1 MSERIFVGVAWPYAN
16 GSLHLGHIAGSYLPA
31 DIFARYHRVA
41 GNEVLMVSGSDQHG
55 TPITLLAESRKVSPQ
70 VIVDQYHKEFLE
82 TWQKF
87 GITFDLF
94 TNTGTSNHEA
104 VVHEVFKKFVTDG
117 TIYKATTP
125 QPYCKTCQR
134 FLPDRYVEGK
144 CPFCGFQG
152 ARGDQ
157 CDNCGKPLDPIQ
169 LIGIRCR
176 ISGDTPEIRD
186 SEHFF
191 LKLSA
196 FEEKLL
202 EWIQPKS
209 NLRPDVQNFT
219 VNFLKAGL
227 HDRAITR
234 DIEWG
239 VRIPLPGYDSKR
251 IYVWFEAV
259 CGYLSAS
266 KEWAVLQNT
275 PEKWKDFWQDPSAK
289 SYYFMGKDNI
299 PFHTIVWPA
308 ILMGAGGLN
317 LPYDVPANQF
327 LTLEGQKLSTS
338 RNWAV
343 WMPDYL
349 SNFAPDPLRY
359 YLSLNMPESSDIDFS
374 WLDFM
379 RANNNEL
386 VATYGNLVHR
396 TLTFTHRN
404 FDGAVPEPGALDD
417 EAKQVLQMC
426 EAMIAEVAD
435 AVSACRFK
443 AGLKS
448 AMALAKEA
456 NRYIDA
462 KAPWKTIKTDRQ
474 ETARTLWTTIALIS
488 GLKTAFYP
496 FIPFSS
502 AKLHKML
509 GNQDQVEKA
518 GWRWYKPEPGTKF
531 SFPEPLFAKM
541 EEATIQKE
549 IEKLGKRP

>member
-1 MSERIFVGVAWPYAN
+1 MANRIFVGVAWPYAN

-31 DIFARYHRVA
+31 DIFARYHRVV
-41 GNEVLMVSGSDQHG
+41 GDEVLMVSGSDQHG
-55 TPITLLAESRKVSPQ
+55 TPITLLADSRKVNPQ
-70 VIVDQYHKEFLE
+70 SIVDQYHKDFLD
-82 TWQKF
+82 TWQKL

-94 TNTGTSNHEA
+94 TTTGTANHEA
-104 VVHEVFKKFVTDG
+104 VVHEFFNKFVKDG
-117 TIYKATTP
+117 LIYKASMP
-125 QPYCKTCQR
+125 QPFCKTCNR

-157 CDNCGKPLDPIQ
+157 CDNCGKPMDPAQ
-169 LIGIRCR
+169 LIGIKCK

-191 LKLSA
+191 FKLSA
-196 FEEKLL
+196 FEGKLL
-202 EWIQPKS
+202 DWIQPKTH
-209 NLRPDVQNFT
+209 LRPDVQNFT
-219 VNFLKAGL
+219 VNYLKGGL

-239 VRIPLPGYDSKR
+239 IKIPIQGYDSKR

-266 KEWAVLQNT
+266 KEWAASQKT
-275 PEKWKDFWQDPSAK
+275 PDNWKDFWQDPNAK

-308 ILMGAGGLN
+308 ILMGAGGFN

-374 WLDFM
+374 WMDFM

-396 TLTFTHRN
+396 TLTFTHKN
-404 FDGAVPEPGALDD
+404 FDGEVPEPGTLDD
-417 EAKQVLQMC
+417 DAKQVLAKC
-426 EAMIAEVAD
+426 DAMLREVAESI
-435 AVSACRFK
+435 AACKFK

-456 NRYIDA
+456 NRYIDG
-462 KAPWKTIKTDRQ
+462 KAPWKSIKTDRQ
-474 ETARTLWTTIALIS
+474 DAARALWTSMALIS

-496 FIPFSS
+496 YIPFSS

-509 GNQDQVEKA
+509 GNQDAIENV
-518 GWRWYKPEPGTKF
+518 GWQWHKPEAGTKF
-531 SFPEPLFAKM
+531 SFPDPLFTKL

-549 IEKLGKRP
+549 IDKLGKRA

>member
-1 MSERIFVGVAWPYAN
+1 MPERIFIGVAWPYAN
-16 GSLHLGHIAGSYLPA
+16 GSLHLGHVAGSYLPA
-31 DIFARYHRVA
+31 DIFARYHRIV
-41 GNEVLMVSGSDQHG
+41 GDEVLMVSGSDQHG
-55 TPITLLAESRKVSPQ
+55 TPITLLAESRKVSPR

-82 TWQKF
+82 TWEKL

-94 TNTGTSNHEA
+94 TNTGTLNHEA
-104 VVHEVFKKFVTDG
+104 VVHEFFKKFVADG
-117 TIYKATTP
+117 TIYKASMP
-125 QPYCKTCQR
+125 QPYCETCHR

-157 CDNCGKPLDPIQ
+157 CDNCGKPLDPAQ
-169 LIGIRCR
+169 LIGIKCR
-176 ISGDTPEIRD
+176 ISGDTPEIKD

-202 EWIQPKS
+202 SWIQSKDH
-209 NLRPDVQNFT
+209 LRPDVHNFT
-219 VNFLKAGL
+219 VNYLKGGL

-239 VRIPLPGYDSKR
+239 IKIPLAGYDSKR
-251 IYVWFEAV
+251 MYVWFEAV

-266 KEWAVLQNT
+266 KEWAALQKT
-275 PEKWKDFWQDPSAK
+275 PDKWKDFWQDLSAK

-308 ILMGAGGLN
+308 ILMGVGGLN

-343 WMPDYL
+343 WMPEYL

-379 RANNNEL
+379 RANNTEL

-396 TLTFTHRN
+396 TLTFMHRN
-404 FDGAVPEPGALDD
+404 FDGSVPDPGELDD
-417 EAKQVLQMC
+417 EAKQVLQKC
-426 EAMIAEVAD
+426 EAMLAEVAE
-435 AVSACRFK
+435 AIRGCHFK
-443 AGLKS
+443 SGLKS

-456 NRYIDA
+456 NRYIDG

-474 ETARTLWTTIALIS
+474 ETARTLWTSMALIS

-496 FIPFSS
+496 FLPFSS
-502 AKLHKML
+502 AKLHAML
-509 GNQDQVEKA
+509 GNEDAIEKA
-518 GWRWYKPEPGTKF
+518 GWVWQKPKPGTKF
-531 SFPEPLFAKM
+531 NFPEPLFTKM
-541 EEATIQKE
+541 EEEVIQKE
-549 IEKLGKRP
+549 ISKLGKHP